1 MIRLL
6 GGIMGQ
12 IVKFCALTGLRPS
25 ETIECARLLNNEV
38 MAGHKLVNVKY
49 YNPERQCLEHFR
61 FPDIFLRQTKKA
73 YISFVTA
80 DMLTSIHAHNGDMP
94 SYNSIRL
101 ACRKRCG
108 IMMDMRYCRKIF
120 ASYLHD
126 KGISDVTIDMLQE
139 RTSKSVLAQHYITPD
154 NTMRERVLDAVSSL
168 RKELERNR

>member
-1 MIRLL
+1 
-6 GGIMGQ
+6 MGQ

-108 IMMDMRYCRKIF
+108 IMMDMRLL
-120 ASYLHD
+120 S
-126 KGISDVTIDMLQE
+126 
-139 RTSKSVLAQHYITPD
+139 
-154 NTMRERVLDAVSSL
+154 
-168 RKELERNR
+168 